1 MTNPS
6 SIVVLSLLSTKG
18 MRPIRPRPWRERT
31 SEQSEVFTLSGANLP
46 LELKKVFGN
55 KVRFLRTAVAWLL
68 SPDSVGPKVS
78 WLRKGCI
85 WLLGHGY
92 QGLPEVFR
100 QAKVSWLRSPFGWL
114 LMILGQAAKVRFL
127 RHTYPVSHCTFV
139 IYNKVSLTY

>member
-6 SIVVLSLLSTKG
+6 SLVVLSLLSTKG

-46 LELKKVFGN
+46 LELKKVFGT
-55 KVRFLRTAVAWLL
+55 KVRFLRTAVPRMLG
-68 SPDSVGPKVS
+68 SGSVGPKVS

-85 WLLGHGY
+85 WLLSHGY
-92 QGLPEVFR
+92 QGLPEVLR
-100 QAKVSWLRSPFGWL
+100 QTKVSWLRSPCGWF
-114 LMILGQAAKVRFL
+114 LMTLGQVAKVRFL
-127 RHTYPVSHCTFV
+127 RHTYLVSHCTFV